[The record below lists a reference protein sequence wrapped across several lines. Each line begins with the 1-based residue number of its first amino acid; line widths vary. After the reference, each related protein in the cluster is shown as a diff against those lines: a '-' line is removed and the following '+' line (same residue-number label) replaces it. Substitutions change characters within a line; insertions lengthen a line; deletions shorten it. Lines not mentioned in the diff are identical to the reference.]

1 MDNSNKKDR
10 RDADPSAPAVLCAV
24 CGQALDRIMASLGM
38 LSHPSCS
45 VLGMQAEQDNP
56 ASVNPFTTP
65 GDSPLPDLAADIKAE
80 LTTMVRMYEEFTPR
94 KMQLALGPSD
104 LGVECD
110 RRLAYKIAGIT
121 GYNTGD
127 PWAAFVG
134 SSIHTRLEAVI
145 RKYAKQT
152 EVRDGHEW
160 LIEQM
165 IQVTPE
171 IRGRADLVHGDLVID
186 IKSASPD
193 VMKKLP
199 DTGPRASYLPQIH
212 AYAYGLNAAG
222 HQITKVAFAFVPRSG
237 RLDDMYV
244 WADQYRPE
252 IAEKALAR
260 VYRFARRLEQLDILA
275 NPHLWETVPAT
286 PDYLW
291 CQYCALF
298 NKGMGANDPA
308 TDKGCAGY
316 RMKKEKE

>member
-1 MDNSNKKDR
+1 MDNSSKKGR
-10 RDADPSAPAVLCAV
+10 RKVEDSTGPAALCAV
-24 CGQALDRIMASLGM
+24 CGKPLEAIMASLGM

-45 VLGMQAEQDNP
+45 VTGVEKERDNP
-56 ASVNPFTTP
+56 ASVNPFTAP
-65 GDSPLPDLAADIKAE
+65 GDSPDPDLAADLKAE
-80 LTTMVRMYEEFTPR
+80 LMTMVRMYEEFQPR

-110 RRLAYKIAGIT
+110 RRLAYKIAGVT

-134 SSIHTRLEAVI
+134 SSIHTRLEHVI
-145 RKYAKQT
+145 KKYAERTQG
-152 EVRDGHEW
+152 DW

-171 IRGRADLVHGDLVID
+171 IRGKADLIHGELVID

-212 AYAYGLNAAG
+212 SYAYGLNASG
-222 HQITKVAFAFVPRSG
+222 HKITKVAFAFVPRSG

-244 WADQYRPE
+244 WADKYRPE

-260 VYRFARRLEQLDILA
+260 VYRFARRLEQLDILN
-275 NPHLWETVPAT
+275 NPDLWETVPPN

-291 CQYCALF
+291 CQYCPLF

-308 TDKGCAGY
+308 SDKGCAGY
-316 RMKKEKE
+316 KMQKKEKYT

>member
-1 MDNSNKKDR
+1 MDNSTKKDR
-10 RDADPSAPAVLCAV
+10 REVDSSTTPAVLCAF
-24 CGQALDRIMASLGM
+24 CGKPLERVMASLGM
-38 LSHPSCS
+38 LSHPACS
-45 VLGMQAEQDNP
+45 VTGVQQEQDNP
-56 ASVNPFTTP
+56 ASVNPFTAP

-80 LTTMVRMYEEFTPR
+80 LMTMVRMYEEFQPR

-110 RRLAYKIAGIT
+110 RRLAYKIAGVT

-134 SSIHTRLEAVI
+134 SSIHARLEAVI
-145 RKYAKQT
+145 SKYAQRT
-152 EVRDGHEW
+152 QGDW

-171 IRGRADLVHGDLVID
+171 IRGKADLIHGDLVID

-193 VMKKLP
+193 VMRKLP

-212 AYAYGLNAAG
+212 SYAYGLNASG
-222 HQITKVAFAFVPRSG
+222 HEITKVAFAFVPRSG

-244 WADQYRPE
+244 WADHYRPE

-260 VYRFARRLEQLDILA
+260 VYRFARRLEQLDILN
-275 NPHLWETVPAT
+275 NPDLWETVPPN

-291 CQYCALF
+291 CQYCPLF

-308 TDKGCAGY
+308 SDKGCAGY
-316 RMKKEKE
+316 KMQRKEKGK